1 MFKIQT
7 AAGNSNYSRYLFE
20 QQWEHMFFEEILFPP
35 SGQVYYAKNILQSI
49 ELLTSVKDWC
59 FGIATKKKHPEENL
73 LESFLYLDSEAF
85 IGYRAD
91 KKQKNRR
98 KQKKNKEN
106 KKTKS
111 WEKCCAQG
119 FPPANRFFGF
129 FVFFVFFE
137 ILWFCIYD
145 FVAYMSDMITKS
157 ILGCYKN

>member
-20 QQWEHMFFEEILFPP
+20 QQWEHMFFEEIPFRP

-98 KQKKNKEN
+98 KQKKT
-106 KKTKS
+106 KKTKKQS
-111 WEKCCAQG
+111 LGRNVVPKG
-119 FPPANRFFGF
+119 FLQQIGFLVSLFFSFSLKFFGF
-129 FVFFVFFE
+129 VFM
-137 ILWFCIYD
+137 ILWHICL
-145 FVAYMSDMITKS
+145 TW
-157 ILGCYKN
+157 